1 MKLPVITCSA
11 IIACAVTVAV
21 AATNNGAAVID
32 LKMGKTVIKFHHK
45 QHQEKLKNECFHCH
59 KTELGKID
67 GWNEEK
73 AHVICIAC
81 HDLYDKGPTEC
92 KGCHANK

>member
-1 MKLPVITCSA
+1 MKFSTSA
-11 IIACAVTVAV
+11 VSLLLVSVATISFAAV
-21 AATNNGAAVID
+21 NNGPAVID
-32 LKMGKTVIKFHHK
+32 LKMGKNIIKFQHK
-45 QHQEKLKNECFHCH
+45 QHQEKLNNECYHCH

-67 GWNEEK
+67 GWDEDR

-92 KGCHANK
+92 KGCHTK

>member
-1 MKLPVITCSA
+1 MKFSA
-11 IIACAVTVAV
+11 IICSAVIVCAVTAAV
-21 AATNNGAAVID
+21 AATNYGPAVID
-32 LKMGKTVIKFHHK
+32 LKMGKNVIKFQHK
-45 QHQEKLKNECFHCH
+45 THQDKLNNECEHCH

-67 GWNEEK
+67 GWDEDR

-92 KGCHANK
+92 KGCHAK